1 MKRLLHQLFDAL
13 DELDRR
19 NPHDLYNAVWFGMY
33 WLGGMDK
40 YSTEGKVPPPPPGV
54 KDKRKLGETEG
65 RHTLD
70 QLKDRMTRLVDA
82 EEHLHEQFLVV
93 AYVRGVED
101 ELDKLVAGYGKG
113 KARMRE
119 DGADFQGLLDD
130 PEELAA
136 FVAGVREREPD
147 AETPSRELLQ
157 SMVDLTKRESVA
169 TLTEMRERQESLEL
183 WRELTRPITDHDNLL
198 GFLQQRL
205 FGQLDD
211 H

>member
-19 NPHDLYNAVWFGMY
+19 NSHDLYNAVWFGMY
-33 WLGGMDK
+33 WFGGMDK
-40 YSTEGKVPPPPPGV
+40 YPTEGKLPPPPSGA
-54 KDKRKLGETEG
+54 KDKRKLGESRG
-65 RHTLD
+65 HHTVE
-70 QLKDRMTRLVDA
+70 QLKDRLLELVDG
-82 EEHLHEQFLVV
+82 EEQLHEQFVVV
-93 AYVRGVED
+93 AYIRGVED

-119 DGADFQGLLDD
+119 DGADFQRLLDD
-130 PEELAA
+130 PEEVAR

-169 TLTEMRERQESLEL
+169 TLTELRERQESLKL
-183 WRELTRPITDHDNLL
+183 WRELTGPIVDPDNLRRNL
-198 GFLQQRL
+198 EARVL
-205 FGQLDD
+205 GQLEDD
-211 H
+211 